1 MTWPLANVGYKAG
14 SLSITPNVY
23 SMNELAGIQLPFG
36 YLAIEF
42 SIFFPDPRKEK
53 YRRGSDR

>member
-1 MTWPLANVGYKAG
+1 MTWPLANVGYTAG

-23 SMNELAGIQLPFG
+23 SMNELAEIQLPFG

-42 SIFFPDPRKEK
+42 SIFFRIRSEK
-53 YRRGSDR
+53 REISQRVR